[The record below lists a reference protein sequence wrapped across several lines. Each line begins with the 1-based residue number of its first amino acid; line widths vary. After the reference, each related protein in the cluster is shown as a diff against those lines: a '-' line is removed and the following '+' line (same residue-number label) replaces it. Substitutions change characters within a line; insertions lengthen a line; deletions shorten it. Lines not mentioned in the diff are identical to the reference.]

1 MDENSGVS
9 QEFIEELVEL
19 MVPEEWNLEKGY
31 VPFLL
36 IPEDFT
42 GFLHKYGGPPIEVV
56 DEFFSAYYID
66 RQSILDGD
74 ISTEPILLPVK
85 VDISPR

>member
-1 MDENSGVS
+1 MFGQTSITHNTVSGRGTKVD
-9 QEFIEELVEL
+9 I
-19 MVPEEWNLEKGY
+19 
-31 VPFLL
+31 PFLL